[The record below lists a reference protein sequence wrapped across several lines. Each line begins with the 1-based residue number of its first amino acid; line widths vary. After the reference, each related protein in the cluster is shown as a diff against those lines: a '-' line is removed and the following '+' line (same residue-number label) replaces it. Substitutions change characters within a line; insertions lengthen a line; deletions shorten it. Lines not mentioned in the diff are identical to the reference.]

1 MQIGTG
7 LLTPDYLLEAPPDYH
22 FTVKLTKSYNAFRH
36 EELVLKCTLN
46 NYRASVKWFK
56 DNVELDK
63 EDESKFVQ
71 EKDIMGNCT
80 LKILDASKEDSG
92 KFTCK
97 IVGKIRLV
105 GEEKKEKCVTKT
117 KVTIK
122 GTQSLKGCQSMKN
135 SMNTKFR
142 LQNNL
147 CVTIKYF
154 FELFVCVVL
163 TLFEIVI

>member
-1 MQIGTG
+1 MRVPNPFIFGSAAELG
-7 LLTPDYLLEAPPDYH
+7 CAYAWEGPGSGH
-22 FTVKLTKSYNAFRH
+22 RH
-36 EELVLKCTLN
+36 L
-46 NYRASVKWFK
+46 YSVKWFK

-71 EKDIMGNCT
+71 DKDIMGNCT

-122 GTQSLKGCQSMKN
+122 GTLSLKGCQSMKN
-135 SMNTKFR
+135 SINT
-142 LQNNL
+142 
-147 CVTIKYF
+147 
-154 FELFVCVVL
+154 
-163 TLFEIVI
+163 